1 MKKMESTQ
9 KNITHGLLSRFVV
22 IMAFLFAGGGAFA
35 AVGPYVVFD
44 SDAKTMTFKYGEQPP
59 IDNVKCFTLNSK
71 TYVPNWSDKN
81 DIKKN
86 VTTVVFDKSFAAASP
101 TTCKSWFNGFYQ
113 LTEIKGIKN
122 LNTSN
127 VSDMA
132 YMFAGCSKL
141 KSVDLTYMYSPYVKN
156 MSYMFCDCSSLK
168 TVYLKGLNTSNVE
181 DMRSMFE
188 FCTSLGYLDLSSFNT
203 QKVKNFEKMFYGCRS
218 LKAIYASPKFVVVNS
233 PNLISKAEMFSRC
246 YKLAG
251 ETKSY
256 YPTHVNGDFAK
267 IDGGYFLN
275 AADLIPWVKQND
287 KTFTFYYGYKKT
299 KTLGKG
305 EYKLDDWLN
314 KKRNDRI
321 SFTKATFDESFALYQ
336 PTSCDSWFFYYLR
349 LEEIENLHYLNTSK
363 VTTMEGMFMQC
374 SVIKSLDLSAFET
387 SNVENFYG
395 MFAHCKELESLDVSN
410 FDTSAATN
418 MREMFIRCLKLK
430 TIDLTNF
437 ETAKVKTMTKMFSK
451 STNLKAVIVGSKFSN
466 SLDECTYMFADTPA
480 QLYSHI
486 DDYLANTGNKTF
498 ADGYIS
504 RSIKPYFPINDK
516 AEYGTLCSPVGGT
529 LGDGTFIGFDKIYE
543 VDADRT
549 DKTAVK
555 LKQVTKIE
563 AGKPY
568 IYHRDLTADTPIAAA
583 VSFDATDAKASAP
596 VNSGMMRGS
605 FKSIT
610 APGGSYILQTDGM
623 FHRVANGNKSLKVGA
638 YRAYLNMNKV
648 GSEAKTVTM
657 SFDDETTGIND
668 VNAPATESADTTIY
682 DLSGRRISSPQ
693 RGQIYIFKGKKV
705 KRLTP

>member
-1 MKKMESTQ
+1 MESTE
-9 KNITHGLLSRFVV
+9 KNITHGLLSRLVV
-22 IMAFLFAGGGAFA
+22 IMAFLFAGAIGAFA

-44 SDAKTMTFKYGEQPP
+44 SDAKTMTFKYGEQPT

-71 TYVPNWSDKN
+71 TYVPNWSAKDEL
-81 DIKKN
+81 KKN
-86 VTTVVFDKSFAAASP
+86 VTTVVFDKSFASASP
-101 TTCKSWFNGFYQ
+101 TTCRSWFNGFYQ

-141 KSVDLTYMYSPYVKN
+141 KSVDLTYMYSPYVKD
-156 MSYMFCDCSSLK
+156 MSYMFCNCSSLK

-181 DMRSMFE
+181 NMKHMFE
-188 FCTSLGYLDLSSFNT
+188 LCINLGYLDLSSFNT
-203 QKVKNFEKMFYGCRS
+203 LKVKNFERMFYECRS

-246 YKLAG
+246 YMLAG

-267 IDGGYFLN
+267 IDGGYFLD
-275 AADLIPWVKQND
+275 ATYLKPWVKQND

-299 KTLGKG
+299 LSEG
-305 EYKLDDWLN
+305 EYELDNWVN
-314 KKRNDRI
+314 KNHNENT
-321 SFTKATFDESFALYQ
+321 SFTKATIDESFALYQ
-336 PTSCDSWFFYYLR
+336 PTSCKDWFFYYLK

-374 SVIKSLDLSAFET
+374 NVIKSLDLSAFET

-395 MFAHCKELESLDVSN
+395 MFSHCKKLESLDVSN

-451 STNLKAVIVGSKFSN
+451 STNLKAVIVGRKFSN

-498 ADGYIS
+498 ADGNLS
-504 RSIKPYFPINDK
+504 RSIRPYFPVNDK

-529 LGDGTFIGFDKIYE
+529 LGDGTFIGFDKLYE

-549 DKTAVK
+549 DMTAVK

-568 IYHRDLTADTPIAAA
+568 IYHRDLTADTPVAAA

-610 APGGSYILQTDGM
+610 APAGSYILQTDGM
-623 FHRVANGNKSLKVGA
+623 FHRVASGNKSLKVGA
-638 YRAYLNMNKV
+638 YRAYLDMSKV

-657 SFDDETTGIND
+657 SFDDETTGITD
-668 VNAPATESADTTIY
+668 VNAPAEEPADTLIY

-693 RGQIYIFKGKKV
+693 SGQICIFKGKK
-705 KRLTP
+705 RLKP

>member
-1 MKKMESTQ
+1 MESIQ
-9 KNITHGLLSRFVV
+9 KNITHGLLARLVV
-22 IMAFLFAGGGAFA
+22 IMAFLLAGAIGTFA

-44 SDAKTMTFKYGEQPP
+44 SDAKTMTFKYGEQPT

-71 TYVPNWSDKN
+71 TYVPNWSNKDEL
-81 DIKKN
+81 KKN
-86 VTTVVFDKSFAAASP
+86 VTTVVFDESFAAASP
-101 TTCKSWFNGFYQ
+101 TTCRSWFNGFLQ

-181 DMRSMFE
+181 NMNNMFE
-188 FCTSLGYLDLSSFNT
+188 RCISLGYLDLSSFNT
-203 QKVKNFEKMFYGCRS
+203 QNVKNFEKMFYGCS
-218 LKAIYASPKFVVVNS
+218 WLKAIYASPKFVVVNS
-233 PNLISKAEMFSRC
+233 PNLISKALMFELC
-246 YKLAG
+246 YQLAG
-251 ETKSY
+251 ESKSY
-256 YPTHVNGDFAK
+256 YPAHVNGDYAK
-267 IDGGYFLN
+267 IDGGYFLD
-275 AADLIPWVKQND
+275 ATYLKPWVKQND

-299 KTLGKG
+299 LGEG

-314 KKRNDRI
+314 KKNNDKTV
-321 SFTKATFDESFALYQ
+321 FTKATFDESFALYQ
-336 PTSCDSWFFYYLR
+336 PTSCDSWFFYYLK

-387 SNVENFYG
+387 SKVENFYG

-451 STNLKAVIVGSKFSN
+451 NTNLKAVIVGSKFSN

-498 ADGYIS
+498 ADSNLS
-504 RSIKPYFPINDK
+504 RSIKPYFPVNDK

-568 IYHRDLTADTPIAAA
+568 IYHRDLTADTPVAAA

-610 APGGSYILQTDGM
+610 APAGSYILQTDGM

-638 YRAYLNMNKV
+638 YRAYLDMSKV

-657 SFDDETTGIND
+657 SFDDETTGITD
-668 VNAPATESADTTIY
+668 VNAPAAEPADTPIY
-682 DLSGRRISSPQ
+682 DLLGRRISSPQ
-693 RGQIYIFKGKKV
+693 RGQICIFKGKKV
-705 KRLTP
+705 KR

>member
-1 MKKMESTQ
+1 MESTQ
-9 KNITHGLLSRFVV
+9 KNITHGLLSRLVV
-22 IMAFLFAGGGAFA
+22 IMAFLFAGAIGTFA

-44 SDAKTMTFKYGEQPP
+44 SDAKTMTFKYGEQPT
-59 IDNVKCFTLNSK
+59 IDNVKCFTLNSE
-71 TYVPNWSDKN
+71 TYVPNWYDK
-81 DIKKN
+81 DEIKKN

-101 TTCKSWFNGFYQ
+101 TTCRSWFNGFLQ

-127 VSDMA
+127 VNDMA

-156 MSYMFCDCSSLK
+156 MSYMFCNCSSLK

-203 QKVKNFEKMFYGCRS
+203 QKVKNFEKMFYGCS
-218 LKAIYASPKFVVVNS
+218 WLKAIYASPKFVVVNS
-233 PNLISKAEMFSRC
+233 PNLISKALMFELC
-246 YKLAG
+246 YQLAG
-251 ETKSY
+251 ESKSY
-256 YPTHVNGDFAK
+256 YPAHVNGDYAK
-267 IDGGYFLN
+267 IDGGYFLD
-275 AADLIPWVKQND
+275 ATDLRPWVKQND
-287 KTFTFYYGYKKT
+287 KTFTFYYGYKKK

-314 KKRNDRI
+314 KNRNDRT

-336 PTSCDSWFFYYLR
+336 PPSCDSWFFYYLR

-374 SVIKSLDLSAFET
+374 NVIKSLDLSAFET

-451 STNLKAVIVGSKFSN
+451 NTNLKAVIVGSKFSN

-498 ADGYIS
+498 PYGYIS
-504 RSIKPYFPINDK
+504 RSIKPYFPVNDK

-529 LGDGTFIGFDKIYE
+529 LGDGTFIGFDKLYE
-543 VDADRT
+543 VDADKT

-568 IYHRDLTADTPIAAA
+568 IYHRDLTADTPVAAA
-583 VSFDATDAKASAP
+583 VSFDATDAKASDP

-623 FHRVANGNKSLKVGA
+623 FHRVASGNKSLKVGA
-638 YRAYLNMNKV
+638 YRAYLNMSKV

-657 SFDDETTGIND
+657 SFDDETTGITS
-668 VNAPATESADTTIY
+668 VNAPAAEPADTPIY

-705 KRLTP
+705 KR

>member
-1 MKKMESTQ
+1 MESTQ

-22 IMAFLFAGGGAFA
+22 IMAFLFAGAIGAFA

-44 SDAKTMTFKYGEQPP
+44 SDAKTMTFKYGEQPT

-71 TYVPNWSDKN
+71 TYVPNWYIEGELKE
-81 DIKKN
+81 N

-101 TTCKSWFNGFYQ
+101 TTCKSWFNGFLQ

-127 VSDMA
+127 VSNMSN
-132 YMFAGCSKL
+132 MFAGCSNL
-141 KSVDLTYMYSPYVKN
+141 KSVDLTYMNLQNVED
-156 MSYMFCDCSSLK
+156 MSYMFYYCLALN
-168 TVYLKGLNTSNVE
+168 TVYLKGLNTYKVKN
-181 DMRSMFE
+181 MNSMFE

-203 QKVKNFEKMFYGCRS
+203 QNVQNFQKMFFQCRS
-218 LKAIYASPKFVVVNS
+218 LKAIYASPMFVVNITN
-233 PNLISKAEMFSRC
+233 PTPKAEMFSGC
-246 YKLAG
+246 FKLAG
-251 ETKSY
+251 ESMSY
-256 YPTHVNGDFAK
+256 KPAYVNGDYAK
-267 IDGGYFLN
+267 FDRGYFLD
-275 AADLIPWVKQND
+275 AKYLQPWVKQND
-287 KTFTFYYGYKKT
+287 KTFTFYYGYKKALS
-299 KTLGKG
+299 KGEG

-314 KKRNDRI
+314 KNRNDRI

-336 PTSCDSWFFYYLR
+336 PTSCDSWFFYYMR

-451 STNLKAVIVGSKFSN
+451 NTNLKAVIVGSKFSN

-504 RSIKPYFPINDK
+504 RSIKPYFPVNDK

-529 LGDGTFIGFDKIYE
+529 LGDGTFIGFDKLYE
-543 VDADRT
+543 VDADKT

-568 IYHRDLTADTPIAAA
+568 IYHRDLTADTPVAAA

-596 VNSGMMRGS
+596 VNSSMMRGS

-638 YRAYLNMNKV
+638 YRAYLDMSKV

-657 SFDDETTGIND
+657 SFDDETTGITD
-668 VNAPATESADTTIY
+668 VNAPATKSADTPIY

-693 RGQIYIFKGKKV
+693 KGQVYILKGE

>member
-1 MKKMESTQ
+1 MKKMESIQ
-9 KNITHGLLSRFVV
+9 KNITHGLLARLVV
-22 IMAFLFAGGGAFA
+22 IMAFLLAGAIGTFA

-44 SDAKTMTFKYGEQPP
+44 SDAKTMTFKYGEQPT

-71 TYVPNWSDKN
+71 TYVPNWSNKDEL
-81 DIKKN
+81 KKN
-86 VTTVVFDKSFAAASP
+86 VTTVVFDESFAAASP
-101 TTCKSWFNGFYQ
+101 TTCRSWFNGFLQ

-181 DMRSMFE
+181 NMNNMFE
-188 FCTSLGYLDLSSFNT
+188 RCTSLGYLDLSSFNT
-203 QKVKNFEKMFYGCRS
+203 QKVKNFEKMFYGCS
-218 LKAIYASPKFVVVNS
+218 WLKAIYASPKFVVVNS
-233 PNLISKAEMFSRC
+233 PNLISKALMFELC
-246 YKLAG
+246 YQLAG
-251 ETKSY
+251 ESKSY
-256 YPTHVNGDFAK
+256 YPAHVNGDYAK
-267 IDGGYFLN
+267 IDGGYFLD
-275 AADLIPWVKQND
+275 ATYLKPWVKQND

-299 KTLGKG
+299 LGEG

-314 KKRNDRI
+314 KKNNDKTV
-321 SFTKATFDESFALYQ
+321 FTKATFDESFALYQ
-336 PTSCDSWFFYYLR
+336 PTSCDSWFFYYLK

-387 SNVENFYG
+387 SKVENFYG
-395 MFAHCKELESLDVSN
+395 MFAHCKEFESLDVSN

-451 STNLKAVIVGSKFSN
+451 NTNLKAVIVGSKFSN

-498 ADGYIS
+498 ADGNLS
-504 RSIKPYFPINDK
+504 RSIKPYFPVNDK

-568 IYHRDLTADTPIAAA
+568 IYHRDLTADTPVAAA

-610 APGGSYILQTDGM
+610 APAGSYILQTDGM

-638 YRAYLNMNKV
+638 YRAYLDMSKV

-657 SFDDETTGIND
+657 SFDDETTGITD
-668 VNAPATESADTTIY
+668 VNAPAAEPADTPIY
-682 DLSGRRISSPQ
+682 DLLGRRISSPQ
-693 RGQIYIFKGKKV
+693 RGQICIFKGKKV
-705 KRLTP
+705 KR

>member
-1 MKKMESTQ
+1 MESIQ
-9 KNITHGLLSRFVV
+9 KNITHGLLARLVV
-22 IMAFLFAGGGAFA
+22 IMAFLLAGAIGTFA

-44 SDAKTMTFKYGEQPP
+44 SDAKTMTFKYGEQPT

-71 TYVPNWSDKN
+71 TYVPNWSNKDE
-81 DIKKN
+81 IKKN
-86 VTTVVFDKSFAAASP
+86 VTTVVFDKSFASASP
-101 TTCKSWFNGFYQ
+101 TTCRSWFNGFYQ

-132 YMFAGCSKL
+132 YMFAGCTKL
-141 KSVDLTYMYSPYVKN
+141 KSVDLTYMYSPYVKD

-181 DMRSMFE
+181 DMKHMFE
-188 FCTSLGYLDLSSFNT
+188 RCISLGYLDLSSFNT
-203 QKVKNFEKMFYGCRS
+203 QKVKNFEKMFYGCS
-218 LKAIYASPKFVVVNS
+218 WLKAIYASPKFVVVNS
-233 PNLISKAEMFSRC
+233 PNLISKALMFELC
-246 YKLAG
+246 YQLAG

-256 YPTHVNGDFAK
+256 YPAHVNGDFAK
-267 IDGGYFLN
+267 IDGGYFLD
-275 AADLIPWVKQND
+275 ATYLRPWVKQND

-299 KTLGKG
+299 LSEGEG

-314 KKRNDRI
+314 KKNNDKT

-336 PTSCDSWFFYYLR
+336 PTSCDSWFFYYLK

-395 MFAHCKELESLDVSN
+395 MFAHCKKLESLDVSN

-451 STNLKAVIVGSKFSN
+451 STNLKAVIVGRKFSN

-498 ADGYIS
+498 ADGNIS
-504 RSIKPYFPINDK
+504 RSIKPYFPVNDK
-516 AEYGTLCSPVGGT
+516 AEYGTLCSPMGGT
-529 LGDGTFIGFDKIYE
+529 LGDGTFIGFDKLYE
-543 VDADRT
+543 VDADKT

-568 IYHRDLTADTPIAAA
+568 IYHRDLTADTPVA
-583 VSFDATDAKASAP
+583 VSFEATDAKASAP
-596 VNSGMMRGS
+596 VNNGMMKGS

-610 APGGSYILQTDGM
+610 APDGSYILQTDGM

-638 YRAYLNMNKV
+638 YRAYLDMSKV

-657 SFDDETTGIND
+657 SFDDETTGITD
-668 VNAPATESADTTIY
+668 VNAPAAEPADTPIY

-693 RGQIYIFKGKKV
+693 RGQIFIYKGKK
-705 KRLTP
+705 RLKP

>member
-1 MKKMESTQ
+1 MKKMESTE
-9 KNITHGLLSRFVV
+9 KNITHGLLSRLVV
-22 IMAFLFAGGGAFA
+22 IMAFLFAWAIGAFA

-59 IDNVKCFTLNSK
+59 IDNVQCFTLNSK
-71 TYVPNWSDKN
+71 TYVPNWSDKA

-86 VTTVVFDKSFAAASP
+86 VTTVVFDESFAAASP
-101 TTCKSWFNGFYQ
+101 TTCRSWFNGFYQ

-141 KSVDLTYMYSPYVKN
+141 KSVDLTYMYSPYVKD
-156 MSYMFCDCSSLK
+156 MSYMFCNCSSLK
-168 TVYLKGLNTSNVE
+168 TVYLNGLNTSNVE
-181 DMRSMFE
+181 DMKHMFE

-203 QKVKNFEKMFYGCRS
+203 QKVKNFERMFYECRS

-314 KKRNDRI
+314 KKRNDRT

-336 PTSCDSWFFYYLR
+336 PTSCDSWFFYYLK

-418 MREMFIRCLKLK
+418 MREMFIRW
-430 TIDLTNF
+430 
-437 ETAKVKTMTKMFSK
+437 
-451 STNLKAVIVGSKFSN
+451 
-466 SLDECTYMFADTPA
+466 
-480 QLYSHI
+480 
-486 DDYLANTGNKTF
+486 
-498 ADGYIS
+498 
-504 RSIKPYFPINDK
+504 
-516 AEYGTLCSPVGGT
+516 
-529 LGDGTFIGFDKIYE
+529 
-543 VDADRT
+543 
-549 DKTAVK
+549 
-555 LKQVTKIE
+555 
-563 AGKPY
+563 
-568 IYHRDLTADTPIAAA
+568 
-583 VSFDATDAKASAP
+583 
-596 VNSGMMRGS
+596 
-605 FKSIT
+605 
-610 APGGSYILQTDGM
+610 
-623 FHRVANGNKSLKVGA
+623 
-638 YRAYLNMNKV
+638 
-648 GSEAKTVTM
+648 
-657 SFDDETTGIND
+657 
-668 VNAPATESADTTIY
+668 
-682 DLSGRRISSPQ
+682 
-693 RGQIYIFKGKKV
+693 
-705 KRLTP
+705 

>member
-1 MKKMESTQ
+1 MESTQ
-9 KNITHGLLSRFVV
+9 KNITHGLLARLVV
-22 IMAFLFAGGGAFA
+22 IMAFLFAGAIGTFA

-59 IDNVKCFTLNSK
+59 IDNKQCFTLNSK
-71 TYVPNWSDKN
+71 TYVPNWSDK
-81 DIKKN
+81 DELKKN

-101 TTCKSWFNGFYQ
+101 TTCKSWFNGFSQ

-127 VSDMA
+127 VSNMSN
-132 YMFAGCSKL
+132 MFAGCSKL
-141 KSVDLTYMYSPYVKN
+141 KSVDLTYMNLQKVED
-156 MSYMFCDCSSLK
+156 MSYMFYYCLALN
-168 TVYLKGLNTSNVE
+168 TVYLKGLNTYKVKN
-181 DMRSMFE
+181 MNSMFE

-203 QKVKNFEKMFYGCRS
+203 QNVQNFQKMFFQCRS
-218 LKAIYASPKFVVVNS
+218 LKAIYASPMFVVNITN
-233 PNLISKAEMFSRC
+233 PTPKADMFSGC
-246 YKLAG
+246 YNLAS
-251 ETKSY
+251 ESMSY
-256 YPTHVNGDFAK
+256 KPAYVNGDYAK
-267 IDGGYFLN
+267 IDRGYFLD
-275 AADLIPWVKQND
+275 ATYLKQWVKLND
-287 KTFTFYYGYKKT
+287 KTITFYYGYKKT
-299 KTLGKG
+299 LCEGEG

-314 KKRNDRI
+314 KNRNDRI

-374 SVIKSLDLSAFET
+374 NVIKSLDLSAFET

-451 STNLKAVIVGSKFSN
+451 NTNLKAVIVGSKFSN

-498 ADGYIS
+498 DDGYIS
-504 RSIKPYFPINDK
+504 RSIRPYFPVNDK

-543 VDADRT
+543 VDADKT

-568 IYHRDLTADTPIAAA
+568 IYHRDLTADTPVAAA
-583 VSFDATDAKASAP
+583 VSFDATDAKESAP

-638 YRAYLNMNKV
+638 YRAYLNMSKV

-657 SFDDETTGIND
+657 SFDDETTGITD
-668 VNAPATESADTTIY
+668 VNAPAAESADTPIY
-682 DLSGRRISSPQ
+682 DLSGRRISSTQ
-693 RGQIYIFKGKKV
+693 RGQIFIFKGKK
-705 KRLTP
+705 RLTP

>member
-1 MKKMESTQ
+1 MKKMESIQ
-9 KNITHGLLSRFVV
+9 KNITHGLLARLVV
-22 IMAFLFAGGGAFA
+22 IMAFLLAGAIGTFA

-44 SDAKTMTFKYGEQPP
+44 SDAKTMTFKYGEQPT

-71 TYVPNWSDKN
+71 TYVPNWSNKDEL
-81 DIKKN
+81 KKN
-86 VTTVVFDKSFAAASP
+86 VTTVVFDESFAAASP
-101 TTCKSWFNGFYQ
+101 TTCRSWFNGFLQ

-181 DMRSMFE
+181 NMNNMFE
-188 FCTSLGYLDLSSFNT
+188 RCTSLGYLDLSSFNT
-203 QKVKNFEKMFYGCRS
+203 QKVKNFEKMFYGCS
-218 LKAIYASPKFVVVNS
+218 WLKAIYASPKFVVVNS
-233 PNLISKAEMFSRC
+233 PNLISKALMFELC
-246 YKLAG
+246 YQLAG
-251 ETKSY
+251 ESKSY
-256 YPTHVNGDFAK
+256 YPAHVNGDYAK
-267 IDGGYFLN
+267 IDGGYFLD
-275 AADLIPWVKQND
+275 ATYLKPWVKQND

-299 KTLGKG
+299 LGEG

-314 KKRNDRI
+314 KKNNDKTV
-321 SFTKATFDESFALYQ
+321 FTKATFDESFALYQ
-336 PTSCDSWFFYYLR
+336 PTSCDSWFFYYLK

-387 SNVENFYG
+387 SKVENFYG

-451 STNLKAVIVGSKFSN
+451 NTNLKAVIVGSKFSN

-498 ADGYIS
+498 ADGNLS
-504 RSIKPYFPINDK
+504 RSIKPYFPVNDK

-568 IYHRDLTADTPIAAA
+568 IYHRDLTADTPVAAA

-610 APGGSYILQTDGM
+610 APAGSYILQPDGM

-638 YRAYLNMNKV
+638 YRAYLDMSKV

-657 SFDDETTGIND
+657 SFDDETTGITD
-668 VNAPATESADTTIY
+668 VNAPAAEPADTPIY
-682 DLSGRRISSPQ
+682 DLLGRRISSPQ
-693 RGQIYIFKGKKV
+693 RGQICIFKGKKV
-705 KRLTP
+705 KR

>member
-1 MKKMESTQ
+1 MESTQ
-9 KNITHGLLSRFVV
+9 KNITHGLLARLVV
-22 IMAFLFAGGGAFA
+22 IMAFLFAGAIGAFA

-44 SDAKTMTFKYGEQPP
+44 SDAKTMTFKYGEQPT
-59 IDNVKCFTLNSK
+59 IDNKKCFTLNSK
-71 TYVPNWSDKN
+71 TYVPNWSDK
-81 DIKKN
+81 DELKKN
-86 VTTVVFDKSFAAASP
+86 VTTVVFDKSFASASP
-101 TTCKSWFNGFYQ
+101 TTCRSWFNGFLQ

-127 VSDMA
+127 VSNMSN
-132 YMFAGCSKL
+132 MFAGCSKL
-141 KSVDLTYMYSPYVKN
+141 KSVDLTYMNLQNVEDMNN
-156 MSYMFCDCSSLK
+156 MFYYCLALK
-168 TVYLKGLNTSNVE
+168 TVYLKGLNTYKVKN
-181 DMRSMFE
+181 MNSMFE

-203 QKVKNFEKMFYGCRS
+203 QNVQNFQKMFFQCRS
-218 LKAIYASPKFVVVNS
+218 LKAIYASTMFVVNITN
-233 PNLISKAEMFSRC
+233 PILKAEMFSGC
-246 YKLAG
+246 YNLAS
-251 ETKSY
+251 ESMSY
-256 YPTHVNGDFAK
+256 KPAYVNGDYAK
-267 IDGGYFLN
+267 INGGYFLD
-275 AADLIPWVKQND
+275 ATYLKPWVKLND
-287 KTFTFYYGYKKT
+287 KTITLYYGYKKT
-299 KTLGKG
+299 LGTG
-305 EYKLDDWLN
+305 EYELIDWTN
-314 KKRNDRI
+314 KNKDK
-321 SFTKATFDESFALYQ
+321 SKPFTKATFDESFALYQ
-336 PTSCDSWFFYYLR
+336 PTSCKDWFYNYLK

-363 VTTMEGMFMQC
+363 VTTMHGMFFHC
-374 SVIKSLDLSAFET
+374 NCLKSLDLSAFET
-387 SNVENFYG
+387 SNVKDFAYLFYS
-395 MFAHCKELESLDVSN
+395 CKRLESLNVSS

-418 MREMFIRCLKLK
+418 MQTMFSYCEKLK

-437 ETAKVKTMTKMFSK
+437 ETANVQTMKYMFS
-451 STNLKAVIVGSKFSN
+451 SCTNLKAVIVGSKFTN
-466 SLDECTYMFADTPA
+466 NKAYCEYMFKDTPV

-498 ADGYIS
+498 PYGYIS
-504 RSIKPYFPINDK
+504 RSIKPYFPVNDK
-516 AEYGTLCSPVGGT
+516 AAYGTLCSPVGGT

-638 YRAYLNMNKV
+638 YRAYLNMSKV

-657 SFDDETTGIND
+657 SFDDETTGITD
-668 VNAPATESADTTIY
+668 VNAPATEPADTPIY

-693 RGQIYIFKGKKV
+693 RGQIYILKGKKV
-705 KRLTP
+705 KR

>member
-1 MKKMESTQ
+1 
-9 KNITHGLLSRFVV
+9 
-22 IMAFLFAGGGAFA
+22 
-35 AVGPYVVFD
+35 
-44 SDAKTMTFKYGEQPP
+44 MTFKYGEQPP
-59 IDNVKCFTLNSK
+59 IDNKQCFTLNSK
-71 TYVPNWSDKN
+71 TYVPNWSDK
-81 DIKKN
+81 DELKKN

-101 TTCKSWFNGFYQ
+101 TTCKSWFNGFLQ

-132 YMFAGCSKL
+132 YMFAGCSNL
-141 KSVDLTYMYSPYVKN
+141 KSVDLTYMNLQNVED
-156 MSYMFCDCSSLK
+156 MSYMFYYCLALN
-168 TVYLKGLNTSNVE
+168 TVYLKGLNTYKVKN
-181 DMRSMFE
+181 MNSMFE

-203 QKVKNFEKMFYGCRS
+203 QNVQNVQKMFFQCRS
-218 LKAIYASPKFVVVNS
+218 LKAIYASPMFVVNITK
-233 PNLISKAEMFSRC
+233 PTSKADMFSGC
-246 YKLAG
+246 FKLAG
-251 ETKSY
+251 ESMSY
-256 YPTHVNGDFAK
+256 NQAYVNGDYAK
-267 IDGGYFLN
+267 FDRGYFLD
-275 AADLIPWVKQND
+275 ATYLKPWVKQND

-299 KTLGKG
+299 LSKGEG

-314 KKRNDRI
+314 KNRNDRT

-374 SVIKSLDLSAFET
+374 NVIKSLDLSAFET

-451 STNLKAVIVGSKFSN
+451 NTNLKAVIVGSKFSN

-498 ADGYIS
+498 SDGYIS
-504 RSIKPYFPINDK
+504 RSIKPYFPVNDK
-516 AEYGTLCSPVGGT
+516 AAYGTLCSPVGGT
-529 LGDGTFIGFDKIYE
+529 LGDGTFIGFDKLYE
-543 VDADRT
+543 VDADKT

-583 VSFDATDAKASAP
+583 VSFDATDANASAP

-638 YRAYLNMNKV
+638 YRAYLNMSKV

-657 SFDDETTGIND
+657 SFDDETTGITD
-668 VNAPATESADTTIY
+668 VNAPAAESAGTPIY

-693 RGQIYIFKGKKV
+693 RGQVYIFKGKKLLKV
-705 KRLTP
+705 KK

>member
-1 MKKMESTQ
+1 MESIQ
-9 KNITHGLLSRFVV
+9 KNITHGLLARLVV
-22 IMAFLFAGGGAFA
+22 IMAFLLAGAIGTFA

-44 SDAKTMTFKYGEQPP
+44 SDAKTMTFKYGEQPT

-71 TYVPNWSDKN
+71 TYVPNWSNKDE
-81 DIKKN
+81 IKKN
-86 VTTVVFDKSFAAASP
+86 VTTVVFDKSFASASP
-101 TTCKSWFNGFYQ
+101 TTCRSWFNGFSQ

-141 KSVDLTYMYSPYVKN
+141 KSVDLTYMYSPYVKD

-181 DMRSMFE
+181 NMKHMFE
-188 FCTSLGYLDLSSFNT
+188 RCTSLGYLDLSSFNT
-203 QKVKNFEKMFYGCRS
+203 QKVKNFEKMFYGCS
-218 LKAIYASPKFVVVNS
+218 WLKAIYASPKFVVVNS
-233 PNLISKAEMFSRC
+233 PNLISKALMFELC
-246 YKLAG
+246 YQLAG

-256 YPTHVNGDFAK
+256 YPAHVNGDFAK
-267 IDGGYFLN
+267 IDGGYFLD
-275 AADLIPWVKQND
+275 ATYLIPWVKQND

-299 KTLGKG
+299 RGKG

-314 KKRNDRI
+314 KKNNDKT

-336 PTSCDSWFFYYLR
+336 PTSCDSWFFYYLK

-418 MREMFIRCLKLK
+418 MREMFMRCLKLK

-437 ETAKVKTMTKMFSK
+437 ETAKVKTMTKMFLK
-451 STNLKAVIVGSKFSN
+451 STNLKAVIVGRKFSN

-504 RSIKPYFPINDK
+504 RSIRPYFPVNDK

-529 LGDGTFIGFDKIYE
+529 LGDGTFIGFDKLYE

-568 IYHRDLTADTPIAAA
+568 IYHRDLTADTPVAAA

-610 APGGSYILQTDGM
+610 APAGSYILQTDGM
-623 FHRVANGNKSLKVGA
+623 FHRVASGNKSLKVGA
-638 YRAYLNMNKV
+638 YRAYLNMSKV

-657 SFDDETTGIND
+657 SFDDETTGITD
-668 VNAPATESADTTIY
+668 VNAPADEPADTPIY

-693 RGQIYIFKGKKV
+693 KGQIFIFKGKK
-705 KRLTP
+705 RLKP

>member
-1 MKKMESTQ
+1 MKKMESTE

-44 SDAKTMTFKYGEQPP
+44 SDAKTMTFKYGEQPT

-71 TYVPNWSDKN
+71 TYVPNWSNKDEL
-81 DIKKN
+81 KKN
-86 VTTVVFDKSFAAASP
+86 VTTVVFEKSFASASP
-101 TTCKSWFNGFYQ
+101 TTCRSWFNGFYQ

-141 KSVDLTYMYSPYVKN
+141 KSVDLTYMYSPYVKD
-156 MSYMFCDCSSLK
+156 MSYMFNNCTSLK

-181 DMRSMFE
+181 NMNNMFE
-188 FCTSLGYLDLSSFNT
+188 RCTSLGYLDLSSFNT
-203 QKVKNFEKMFYGCRS
+203 HKVKNFERMFYGCS
-218 LKAIYASPKFVVVNS
+218 LLKAIYASPKFVVVNS

-267 IDGGYFLN
+267 IDGGYFLD
-275 AADLIPWVKQND
+275 ATDLRPWVKQND

-299 KTLGKG
+299 LGKG
-305 EYKLDDWLN
+305 EYKLEDWLN
-314 KKRNDRI
+314 KKNNDKT

-336 PTSCDSWFFYYLR
+336 PTSCDSWFFYYLK

-374 SVIKSLDLSAFET
+374 SIIKSLDLSAFET

-451 STNLKAVIVGSKFSN
+451 STNLKAVIVGRKFSN

-498 ADGYIS
+498 DDGYFS
-504 RSIKPYFPINDK
+504 RSIRPYFPVNDK
-516 AEYGTLCSPVGGT
+516 AAYGTLCSPVGGT
-529 LGDGTFIGFDKIYE
+529 LGDGTFIGFDKLYE
-543 VDADRT
+543 VDADKT

-610 APGGSYILQTDGM
+610 APAGSYILQTDGM
-623 FHRVANGNKSLKVGA
+623 FHRVASGNKSLKVGA
-638 YRAYLNMNKV
+638 YRAYLNMSKV

-657 SFDDETTGIND
+657 SFDDETTGITD
-668 VNAPATESADTTIY
+668 VNAPAAESADTTIY

-693 RGQIYIFKGKKV
+693 RGQVYIFKGKK
-705 KRLTP
+705 RLTP

>member
-1 MKKMESTQ
+1 MKKMESTE
-9 KNITHGLLSRFVV
+9 KNITPGLLSRLVV
-22 IMAFLFAGGGAFA
+22 IMAFLFAGAIGAFA

-59 IDNVKCFTLNSK
+59 IDNKQCFTLNSN
-71 TYVPNWSDKN
+71 TYVPNWYDKN
-81 DIKKN
+81 EIKKN
-86 VTTVVFDKSFAAASP
+86 VTTVVFDKSFASASP
-101 TTCKSWFNGFYQ
+101 TTCRSWFNGFSQ

-141 KSVDLTYMYSPYVKN
+141 KSVDLTYMYSPYVKD
-156 MSYMFCDCSSLK
+156 MSYMFNNCLSLK

-181 DMRSMFE
+181 DMKHMFE

-203 QKVKNFEKMFYGCRS
+203 QKVKNFERMFYECRS

-256 YPTHVNGDFAK
+256 YPTLVNGDFAK
-267 IDGGYFLN
+267 IDGGYFL
-275 AADLIPWVKQND
+275 DKEYLRPWVKQND

-299 KTLGKG
+299 LSKSEG
-305 EYKLDDWLN
+305 ESKLVDWLN
-314 KKRNDRI
+314 KKNNDRT

-336 PTSCDSWFFYYLR
+336 PTSCDSWFFYYLK

-451 STNLKAVIVGSKFSN
+451 STNLKAVIVGRKFSN

-498 ADGYIS
+498 GDGNIS
-504 RSIKPYFPINDK
+504 RSIKPYFPVNDK
-516 AEYGTLCSPVGGT
+516 AVYGTLCSPVGGT
-529 LGDGTFIGFDKIYE
+529 LGDGTFIGFDKLYE

-568 IYHRDLTADTPIAAA
+568 IYHRDLTADTPVAAA
-583 VSFDATDAKASAP
+583 VSFDATNAKASAP
-596 VNSGMMRGS
+596 VNNGMMRGS

-610 APGGSYILQTDGM
+610 APGGSYILQTAGM
-623 FHRVANGNKSLKVGA
+623 FNRVASVNKSLKVGA

-657 SFDDETTGIND
+657 SFDDETTGITD
-668 VNAPATESADTTIY
+668 VNAPATKSADTTIY

-693 RGQIYIFKGKKV
+693 RGQVYIFKGKKV
-705 KRLTP
+705 KR

>member
-1 MKKMESTQ
+1 MESIQ
-9 KNITHGLLSRFVV
+9 KNITHGLLSRLVV
-22 IMAFLFAGGGAFA
+22 IMAFLFAGAIGTFA

-59 IDNVKCFTLNSK
+59 IDNKQCFTLNSK
-71 TYVPNWSDKN
+71 TYVPNWSDK
-81 DIKKN
+81 DELKKN

-101 TTCKSWFNGFYQ
+101 TTCKSWFNGFLQ

-132 YMFAGCSKL
+132 YMFAGCSNL
-141 KSVDLTYMYSPYVKN
+141 KSVDLTYMNLQNVED
-156 MSYMFCDCSSLK
+156 MSYMFYYCLALN
-168 TVYLKGLNTSNVE
+168 TVYLKGLNTYKVKN
-181 DMRSMFE
+181 MNSMFE

-203 QKVKNFEKMFYGCRS
+203 QNVQNVQKMFFQCRS
-218 LKAIYASPKFVVVNS
+218 LKAIYASPMFVVNITK
-233 PNLISKAEMFSRC
+233 PTSKADMFSGC
-246 YKLAG
+246 FKLAG
-251 ETKSY
+251 ESMSY
-256 YPTHVNGDFAK
+256 NQAYVNGDYAK
-267 IDGGYFLN
+267 FDRGYFLD
-275 AADLIPWVKQND
+275 ATYLKPWVKQND

-299 KTLGKG
+299 LSKGEG

-314 KKRNDRI
+314 KNRNDRT

-374 SVIKSLDLSAFET
+374 NVIKSLDLSAFET

-451 STNLKAVIVGSKFSN
+451 NTNLKAVIVGSKFSN

-498 ADGYIS
+498 SDGYIS
-504 RSIKPYFPINDK
+504 RSIKPYFPVNDK
-516 AEYGTLCSPVGGT
+516 AAYGTLCSPVGGT
-529 LGDGTFIGFDKIYE
+529 LGDGTFIGFDKLYE
-543 VDADRT
+543 VDADKT

-583 VSFDATDAKASAP
+583 VSFDATDANASAP

-638 YRAYLNMNKV
+638 YRAYLNMSKV

-657 SFDDETTGIND
+657 SFDDETTGITD
-668 VNAPATESADTTIY
+668 VNAPAAESAGTPIY

-693 RGQIYIFKGKKV
+693 RGQVYIFKGKKLLKV
-705 KRLTP
+705 KK

>member
-1 MKKMESTQ
+1 MESTE
-9 KNITHGLLSRFVV
+9 KITPHGLLSRLVV
-22 IMAFLFAGGGAFA
+22 IMAFLFAGAIGTFA

-44 SDAKTMTFKYGEQPP
+44 SDAKTMTFKYGEQPT
-59 IDNVKCFTLNSK
+59 IDDVKCFTLNSK
-71 TYVPNWSDKN
+71 TYVPNWSSKDKL
-81 DIKKN
+81 KKN
-86 VTTVVFDKSFAAASP
+86 VTTVVFDKSFASASP
-101 TTCKSWFNGFYQ
+101 TTCRSWFNGFSQ

-122 LNTSN
+122 LNTSE
-127 VSDMA
+127 VRYMS

-141 KSVDLTYMYSPYVKN
+141 KSVDLTYMYSPYVKD

-181 DMRSMFE
+181 NMNNMFE
-188 FCTSLGYLDLSSFNT
+188 RCTSLGYLDLSSFNT
-203 QKVKNFEKMFYGCRS
+203 QKVKNFEKMFYGCS
-218 LKAIYASPKFVVVNS
+218 WLKAIYASPKFVVVNS
-233 PNLISKAEMFSRC
+233 PNLISKALMFELC
-246 YKLAG
+246 YQLAG

-256 YPTHVNGDFAK
+256 YPAHVNGDYAK
-267 IDGGYFLN
+267 IDGGYFLD
-275 AADLIPWVKQND
+275 ATDLRPWVKQND

-299 KTLGKG
+299 LGKG

-314 KKRNDRI
+314 KKNNDKT

-336 PTSCDSWFFYYLR
+336 PTSCDSWFFYYLK

-395 MFAHCKELESLDVSN
+395 MFAHCKNLESLDVSN

-418 MREMFIRCLKLK
+418 MREMFMRCLKLK

-451 STNLKAVIVGSKFSN
+451 STNLKAVIVGRKFSN

-504 RSIKPYFPINDK
+504 RSIKPYFPVNDK

-529 LGDGTFIGFDKIYE
+529 LGDGTFIGFDKLYE

-568 IYHRDLTADTPIAAA
+568 IYHRDLTADTPVAAA
-583 VSFDATDAKASAP
+583 VSFDATNAKASAP

-623 FHRVANGNKSLKVGA
+623 FHRVASGNKSLKVGA
-638 YRAYLNMNKV
+638 YRAYLNMSKV

-657 SFDDETTGIND
+657 SFDDETTGITD
-668 VNAPATESADTTIY
+668 VNAPAAEPADTPIY

-693 RGQIYIFKGKKV
+693 KGQICIYKGKKV
-705 KRLTP
+705 KKG

>member
-1 MKKMESTQ
+1 MESTQ
-9 KNITHGLLSRFVV
+9 KNITHGLLARLVV
-22 IMAFLFAGGGAFA
+22 IMAFLFAGAIGTFA

-44 SDAKTMTFKYGEQPP
+44 SDAKTMTFKYGEQPT

-71 TYVPNWSDKN
+71 TYVPNWSNKDE
-81 DIKKN
+81 IKKN

-101 TTCKSWFNGFYQ
+101 TTCRSWFNGFYQ

-127 VSDMA
+127 VNDMS

-141 KSVDLTYMYSPYVKN
+141 KSVDLTYMYSPYVKD
-156 MSYMFCDCSSLK
+156 MSYMFCNCSSLK

-188 FCTSLGYLDLSSFNT
+188 FCTSLGYLDLSSFET
-203 QKVKNFEKMFYGCRS
+203 QKVKNFQKMFYECRS

-251 ETKSY
+251 ESETY
-256 YPTHVNGDFAK
+256 NPAHVNGDYAK
-267 IDGGYFLN
+267 FDRGYFLD
-275 AADLIPWVKQND
+275 AKYLHPWVKQND

-299 KTLGKG
+299 FSKGEG

-314 KKRNDRI
+314 KNRNDRT
-321 SFTKATFDESFALYQ
+321 SFTKATFDESFALHQ

-374 SVIKSLDLSAFET
+374 NVIKSLDLSAFET

-451 STNLKAVIVGSKFSN
+451 NTNLKAVIVGSKFSN

-498 ADGYIS
+498 PYG
-504 RSIKPYFPINDK
+504 RSIKPYFPVNDK

-529 LGDGTFIGFDKIYE
+529 LGDGTFIGFDKLYE

-596 VNSGMMRGS
+596 VNRGMMRGS

-638 YRAYLNMNKV
+638 YRAYLNMSKV

-657 SFDDETTGIND
+657 SFDDETTGITD
-668 VNAPATESADTTIY
+668 VNAPAAESAGTPIY

-693 RGQIYIFKGKKV
+693 RGQVYIFKGKK
-705 KRLTP
+705 RLKP

>member
-1 MKKMESTQ
+1 MESIQ
-9 KNITHGLLSRFVV
+9 KNITHGLLARLVV
-22 IMAFLFAGGGAFA
+22 IMAFLLAGAIGTFA

-44 SDAKTMTFKYGEQPP
+44 SDAKTMTFKYGEQPT

-71 TYVPNWSDKN
+71 TYVPNWSNKDE
-81 DIKKN
+81 IKKN
-86 VTTVVFDKSFAAASP
+86 VTTVVFDKSFASASP
-101 TTCKSWFNGFYQ
+101 TTCRSWFNGFYQ

-127 VSDMA
+127 VRDMA
-132 YMFAGCSKL
+132 YMFAGCTKL
-141 KSVDLTYMYSPYVKN
+141 KSVDLTYMYSPYVKD

-181 DMRSMFE
+181 NMNNMFE
-188 FCTSLGYLDLSSFNT
+188 RCTSLGYLDLSSFNT
-203 QKVKNFEKMFYGCRS
+203 QKVKNFEKMFYGCS
-218 LKAIYASPKFVVVNS
+218 WLKAIYASPKFVVVNS
-233 PNLISKAEMFSRC
+233 PNLISKALMFELC
-246 YKLAG
+246 YQLAG

-256 YPTHVNGDFAK
+256 YPAHVNGDFAK
-267 IDGGYFLN
+267 IDGGYFLD
-275 AADLIPWVKQND
+275 ATYLRPWVKQND

-299 KTLGKG
+299 LGEG

-314 KKRNDRI
+314 KKNNDKT

-336 PTSCDSWFFYYLR
+336 PTSCDSWFFYYLK

-395 MFAHCKELESLDVSN
+395 MFAHCKKLESLDVSN

-451 STNLKAVIVGSKFSN
+451 STNLKAVIVGRKFSN

-498 ADGYIS
+498 ADGNIS
-504 RSIKPYFPINDK
+504 RSIKPYFPVNDK

-529 LGDGTFIGFDKIYE
+529 LGDGTFIGFDKLYE

-568 IYHRDLTADTPIAAA
+568 IYHRDLTADTPVAAA

-596 VNSGMMRGS
+596 VNRGMMKGS

-610 APGGSYILQTDGM
+610 APAGSYILQTDGM

-638 YRAYLNMNKV
+638 YRAYLDMSKV

-657 SFDDETTGIND
+657 SFDDETTGITD
-668 VNAPATESADTTIY
+668 VNAPAAEPADTPIY

-693 RGQIYIFKGKKV
+693 KGQIFIYKGKK
-705 KRLTP
+705 RLKP

>member
-1 MKKMESTQ
+1 MESTE
-9 KNITHGLLSRFVV
+9 KNITHGLLSRLVV
-22 IMAFLFAGGGAFA
+22 IMAFLFAGAIGAFA

-44 SDAKTMTFKYGEQPP
+44 SDAKTMTFKYGEQPL
-59 IDNVKCFTLNSK
+59 IDNKQCFTLNSK
-71 TYVPNWSDKN
+71 TYVPIWSDK
-81 DIKKN
+81 DEIKKN
-86 VTTVVFDKSFAAASP
+86 VTTVVFDKSFASASP

-132 YMFAGCSKL
+132 YMFAGCTNL
-141 KSVDLTYMYSPYVKN
+141 KSVDLTYMYSPYVKD

-181 DMRSMFE
+181 DMKHMFE
-188 FCTSLGYLDLSSFNT
+188 RCTSLGYLDLSSFNT
-203 QKVKNFEKMFYGCRS
+203 QKVKNFEKMFYGCS
-218 LKAIYASPKFVVVNS
+218 WLKAIYASPKFVVVNS

-305 EYKLDDWLN
+305 EYKLDNWVN
-314 KKRNDRI
+314 KNHNENT
-321 SFTKATFDESFALYQ
+321 SFTKATIDESFALYQ
-336 PTSCDSWFFYYLR
+336 PTSCKDWFFYYLK

-374 SVIKSLDLSAFET
+374 NVIKSLDLSAFET

-395 MFAHCKELESLDVSN
+395 MFSHCKKLESLDVSN

-451 STNLKAVIVGSKFSN
+451 NTNLKAVIVGRKFSN

-498 ADGYIS
+498 DDGYIS
-504 RSIKPYFPINDK
+504 RSIKPYFPVNDK

-529 LGDGTFIGFDKIYE
+529 LGDGTFIGFDKLYE

-568 IYHRDLTADTPIAAA
+568 IYHRDLTADTPVAAA

-596 VNSGMMRGS
+596 VNSGMMKGS

-623 FHRVANGNKSLKVGA
+623 FHRVASGNKSLKVGA
-638 YRAYLNMNKV
+638 YRAYLNMSKV

-657 SFDDETTGIND
+657 SFDDETTGITD
-668 VNAPATESADTTIY
+668 VNAPATKSADTTIY

-693 RGQIYIFKGKKV
+693 RGQIYIFKGKKLLKV
-705 KRLTP
+705 KK